1 MKAIIYIT
9 FNAQNLKL
17 FMDMPPQTSLTFAC
31 HHVITA
37 VTADWQFISFC
48 INETLLLVRL
58 PRFQGEKNQEKKVPF
73 QKKVLKKQELK
84 CHLVHC
90 STQRQDC

>member
-1 MKAIIYIT
+1 MGKMKAIIYIT

-37 VTADWQFISFC
+37 VTAD
-48 INETLLLVRL
+48 
-58 PRFQGEKNQEKKVPF
+58 
-73 QKKVLKKQELK
+73 
-84 CHLVHC
+84 
-90 STQRQDC
+90 